1 MSSSESESNKLD
13 LAEAMV
19 APPEGAELLATIS
32 GLEELFP
39 VPVFIIVV
47 VLAVNKSSS
56 SLLERPPNNAST
68 LVTDLFD
75 LIVSSIGDW
84 ELKRS
89 LLSNKLDLA
98 EAEVVEL
105 WAIFGLEELFPGFCI
120 EGEGP
125 KRSLSES
132 ESSTSKSVVVVLA
145 LLVTF
150 LASSLELEPFT
161 LLRSKRIKI
170 LIYKYYLVKYISW
183 Q

>member
-13 LAEAMV
+13 LAEVMV

-32 GLEELFP
+32 GLEELL
-39 VPVFIIVV
+39 FITVV

-89 LLSNKLDLA
+89 LLSNKLDLV

-105 WAIFGLEELFPGFCI
+105 WAISGLEELFPGFCI

-132 ESSTSKSVVVVLA
+132 ESSTSKSVVAVLA

-170 LIYKYYLVKYISW
+170 LIYKY
-183 Q
+183 